1 MIGSRYQRLD
11 VQVRLGIA
19 IALMCALLVRVSVAS
34 PLRVASSVTTLK
46 SDHSPVKP
54 RLLDPRAFD
63 WSIHTQVFSLLDS
76 PEPVPLITHAPD
88 EIQICRQLGPDS
100 NRAPPQN

>member
-1 MIGSRYQRLD
+1 MIGSRYRRSD
-11 VQVRLGIA
+11 VYIRLGIA

-34 PLRVASSVTTLK
+34 PIRVTSSVTTLK
-46 SDHSPVKP
+46 SDRFPVKP
-54 RLLDPRAFD
+54 RLLDSRAFD

-76 PEPVPLITHAPD
+76 PELVPLISHTPD

-100 NRAPPQN
+100 SRAPPQK